1 MFLTEASK
9 RDLPE
14 VGRNLCM
21 LYSQLSA
28 EAAESGLTF
37 WKFSPQHHLFLHLC
51 EWQSIESG
59 NPKFYWV
66 YADEDM
72 VGHMI
77 EVAHSC
83 HPSTMPVVALFKW
96 MQFAFASS

>member
-1 MFLTEASK
+1 MFLSETAK
-9 RDLPE
+9 RNLPE
-14 VGRNLCM
+14 VGFRLCM
-21 LYSQLSA
+21 LYSDLSA
-28 EAAESGLTF
+28 EAKDNDIKAL
-37 WKFSPQHHLFLHLC
+37 KFSPKHHLFLHLC
-51 EWQSIESG
+51 EWQGPVSG

-83 HPSTMPVVALFKW
+83 HPATMASVGLFKW
-96 MQFAFASS
+96 RLLAFP